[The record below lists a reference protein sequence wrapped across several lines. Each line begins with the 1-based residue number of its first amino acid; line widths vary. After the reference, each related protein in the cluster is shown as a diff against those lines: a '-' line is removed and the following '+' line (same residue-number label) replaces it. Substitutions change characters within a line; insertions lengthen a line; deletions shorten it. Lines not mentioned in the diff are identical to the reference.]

1 MRSEGKSILASFLLH
16 LAFLGGAAGFIASP
30 PKPQAPILI
39 DFTMAQGQHAEQRE
53 KKGVSNTSQPHV
65 TPLPPS
71 PQKNVPASTAA
82 PEIPAVPAKPVSEA
96 ALPPFTST
104 TVSATTAAP
113 GGVATAEPGK
123 AGNVGQNA
131 SSGAGEKS
139 PGRGNSLRSDS
150 VESRQKHYLKEHFAY
165 IRDAI
170 AGNLQYPG
178 KARKMGWAGK
188 LAIEFIILESGTVD
202 RIRIAKSSGIPL
214 LDSDAEETVRR
225 SGPFPKPPVSARLVI
240 PLEYVLE

>member
-1 MRSEGKSILASFLLH
+1 MRSEGRSILASLFLH
-16 LAFLGGAAGFIASP
+16 LAFLGCAAGFIASP

-39 DFTMAQGQHAEQRE
+39 DFTMAQGQHAERRE
-53 KKGVSNTSQPHV
+53 MKGVSNTSPPHV

-71 PQKNVPASTAA
+71 PQNILPAATAS
-82 PEIPAVPAKPVSEA
+82 PEIPAVPAKAVSETTP
-96 ALPPFTST
+96 PPFTT
-104 TVSATTAAP
+104 AAVSATAAAP

-123 AGNVGQNA
+123 TGNGGQSA

-139 PGRGNSLRSDS
+139 PGTGNALRGDS
-150 VESRQKHYLKEHFAY
+150 VESRQTRYLKEHFSY

-178 KARKMGWAGK
+178 KARKMGWTGK
-188 LAIEFIILESGTVD
+188 LAIEFVILESGTVD
-202 RIRIAKSSGIPL
+202 RIRITKSSGIPL

-225 SGPFPKPPVSARLVI
+225 SAPFPKPPVSARLVI
-240 PLEYVLE
+240 PLEYVLR